1 MAWLW
6 SDTLADLLETVDGV
20 GPEALGRF
28 RAYPVA
34 YRLEEGGDPIAL
46 ARAILG
52 DAVDCSPGG
61 VRSSLPPS
69 PGLPAVS
76 GRFPPNHPS

>member
-20 GPEALGRF
+20 GPEALGRL

-34 YRLEEGGDPIAL
+34 YRLDDGGDPIAL
-46 ARAILG
+46 ARSVLG
-52 DAVDCSPGG
+52 DAVDCASGA
-61 VRSSLPPS
+61 VRRPLPPN
-69 PGLPAVS
+69 PGLRAMS
-76 GRFPPNHPS
+76 GHFPPNHPV